1 MNLTGFLHVMYML
14 KSVPIEWMKMKS
26 RQYYQKMMVLFGV
39 SSLEELKGVV
49 GKCVYD
55 SRVKYSGSWDA
66 APAILNYIK
75 VDVIGTLN

>member
-55 SRVKYSGSWDA
+55 STVLVGFKEAEWTEK
-66 APAILNYIK
+66 LN
-75 VDVIGTLN
+75 